1 MYQYSKAVAIKKSVG
16 AQWLPIDI
24 SAMPMLLVFSDYS
37 KVVIELT
44 NNFLANPV
52 YVDFSVF
59 KDKYGASSMLIH
71 EVLNELGDVTLS
83 YVPSFPNAKVK
94 YCRYSDAFRAGYK
107 IALCD
112 AGRFY
117 PPNYPKEDLHDLA
130 LNRPNYPTDI
140 SLLHKHCLVTVN
152 GMLHMTDA
160 DDNYCYVYKGADSLR
175 KSNLN
180 QLGLISFLDVAT
192 LEKKPIPATDIFA
205 QNEGEPY
212 KYKTYVKLPGDLKN
226 KYVLLSL
233 GGYLMFPGE
242 PGFQQV
248 NDNVFSVNFNAFPF
262 LERVF
267 ESSNYLDLTSLG
279 LDIDPA
285 LPEVINVQ
293 QLFSDEVIV
302 KYLTLSQTFFIV
314 FDTDNLFFNKIAL
327 RNSNLPGMFTAY
339 QEPEAPLVVG
349 YGKLAEYWKNHE
361 DGHWAV
367 NVADSYYR
375 NYAFN
380 GRNPAD
386 LGNVSPALRPFES
399 FFHSKGH
406 LLEIG
411 TYRY

>member
-16 AQWLPIDI
+16 AQWLPVDI
-24 SAMPMLLVFSDYS
+24 SVMPIVDIFSDYA
-37 KVVIELT
+37 KVVVELT
-44 NNFLANPV
+44 NTALTGPV
-52 YVDFSVF
+52 YVDFDAF
-59 KDKYGASSMLIH
+59 KDKYGTSG
-71 EVLNELGDVTLS
+71 LNISEALYELGDITLP

-107 IALCD
+107 MALCD

-117 PPNYPKEDLHDLA
+117 PPNYPKEDLRDLA
-130 LNRPNYPTDI
+130 ITRPNYPTDI
-140 SLLHKHCLVTVN
+140 SLLHRHCLVTVN
-152 GMLHMTDA
+152 GFLHMTDT
-160 DDNYCYVYKGADSLR
+160 DNNYCYVYKGADSLR

-180 QLGLISFLDVAT
+180 QVGIVSFLDVAR
-192 LEKKPIPATDIFA
+192 LEKKPIAPETIFA

-212 KYKTYVKLPGDLKN
+212 KYKTYLQLDGDLSN

-242 PGFQQV
+242 PGFEQV
-248 NDNVFSVNFNAFPF
+248 NDNVFAVNFNAFPF

-279 LDIDPA
+279 LDVDPN

-293 QLFSDEVIV
+293 ELFSDEVLV
-302 KYLTLSQTFFIV
+302 KYLTLPQTFFIV
-314 FDTDNLFFNKIAL
+314 LDTDNLFFNKIAL

-339 QEPEAPLVVG
+339 QEPQAPLIVG
-349 YGKLAEYWKNHE
+349 YGKMAEYWKIHE

-367 NVADSYYR
+367 NVTDSYYR

-386 LGNVSPALRPFES
+386 LGNVGPAMRPFDS